1 MSNLFVVSGPSGSG
15 KSTICALAAEKDDRL
30 RISISATTR
39 APRGEEQNG
48 KEYFFLSDEEFD
60 EKLAAGEFYE
70 HADIFGKR
78 YGTLRPYVDSLVADG
93 FDVILEI
100 DYQGAYQIKDQN
112 DKAVLVF
119 IMPPSFEEL
128 SARLRA
134 RSTETEEQLE
144 IRLAKAEA
152 EMKESVNYEKIIVN
166 DKLDDAVDEFLRY
179 INEKREK
186 AEEMR
191 DE

>member
-15 KSTICALAAEKDDRL
+15 KSTICALAAEKDSRL

-39 APRGEEQNG
+39 SPRGEEQDG

-78 YGTLRPYVDSLVADG
+78 YGTLRPYVDRLIADG

-112 DKAVLVF
+112 EKAVLVF

-152 EMKESVNYEKIIVN
+152 EMKESVNYDRIIIN
-166 DKLDDAVDEFLRY
+166 DRLDEAVDEFLSY
-179 INEKREK
+179 IAEKREK
-186 AEEMR
+186 AEEIR